1 MYYLYNGQYLKD
13 EDKIKSSP
21 LSDGVMYGYGLFETI
36 RVSGLKPEYLED
48 HILRLKKGLDALQI
62 RFTYSDEKIKE
73 YALGLIRRNGF
84 NGALK
89 IAVIKNKNQSDLVM
103 MMKNSVYHYHQYKK
117 GFKVKISDVKRNSTS
132 NIVKY
137 KTINYL
143 ENLLEFKKAKE
154 EGFDEVLF
162 FNERGFLSEG
172 GISNIFIVKN
182 NNIMT
187 PSLDQGL
194 LNGIIRNRIV
204 TDKRFNVREEKI
216 TMKMLK
222 EADLIF
228 LTNSLMRV
236 MPVKEVEGVY
246 KNTLG
251 FDLINDLRQLI

>member
-1 MYYLYNGQYLKD
+1 MYYLYNGQYLK
-13 EDKIKSSP
+13 ENDKIKSSP
-21 LSDGVMYGYGLFETI
+21 LSDGIMYGYGLFETI
-36 RVSGLKPEYLED
+36 RVSGLKPEYLKD
-48 HILRLKKGLDALQI
+48 HILRLKKGLEALQI
-62 RFTYSDEKIKE
+62 RFTYSDEKIEE

-132 NIVKY
+132 EIVRY

-154 EGFDEVLF
+154 LGFDEVLF
-162 FNERGFLSEG
+162 FNELDFLSEG
-172 GISNIFIVKN
+172 GISNVFLIKGDEIL
-182 NNIMT
+182 T

-204 TDKRFNVREEKI
+204 SDTRFNVSEASI
-216 TMKMLK
+216 TLEMLK
-222 EADLIF
+222 EADYIF

-236 MPVKEVEGVY
+236 MPVREIEGIY
-246 KNTLG
+246 KSTHG
-251 FDLINDLRQLI
+251 FDVINEIRQLI